1 MPNEPAQCG
10 GKTVPPLDQ
19 GDTPY
24 GYWHCSNGAWIW
36 IPELG
41 RMAKAW
47 NAIVSFFLI
56 KPRNKK

>member
-1 MPNEPAQCG
+1 MPNEPTHCG

-24 GYWHCSNGAWIW
+24 GHWHCNGTQWVW

-41 RMAKAW
+41 RFAKVW
-47 NAIVSFFLI
+47 NSFVSFFLI
-56 KPRNKK
+56 KK